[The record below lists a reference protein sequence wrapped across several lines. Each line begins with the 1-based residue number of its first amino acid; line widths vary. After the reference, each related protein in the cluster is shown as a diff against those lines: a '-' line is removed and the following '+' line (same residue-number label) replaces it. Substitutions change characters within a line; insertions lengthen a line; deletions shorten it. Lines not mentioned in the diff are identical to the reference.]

1 MKKTSNLIWGLLFI
15 LIGLSIG
22 LNTLDLVSFNIFFDG
37 WWALI
42 IIIPCLIGLINNE
55 DKTGD
60 IIGLLIGV
68 ALLLNAQGIISFD
81 IIWKL
86 AAPLILVII
95 GLSIILK
102 DNKDSKTN
110 VVIKKINSNDNEKTS
125 VCSAFSSQNIKLNKE
140 KINNLELNAI
150 FGGIEYDLRN
160 GVIKEDIVINA
171 TAIFGGIDIIVP
183 DDVNVKIKSTSIFG
197 GASNKKQLMDDKEKK
212 HTIYINASC
221 VFGGVDIKWHLFKK

>member
-1 MKKTSNLIWGLLFI
+1 M
-15 LIGLSIG
+15 
-22 LNTLDLVSFNIFFDG
+22 
-37 WWALI
+37 
-42 IIIPCLIGLINNE
+42 NNE

-95 GLSIILK
+95 GLSIILEG
-102 DNKDSKTN
+102 NKDSKTN

>member
-1 MKKTSNLIWGLLFI
+1 MKNTSNLIWGLLFI
-15 LIGLSIG
+15 LIGLFIG
-22 LNTLDLVSFNIFFDG
+22 LNTLDIVSFNIFFDG
-37 WWALI
+37 WWTLI
-42 IIIPCLIGLINNE
+42 IIIPCLIGLINKE

-102 DNKDSKTN
+102 GNKDSKTD
-110 VVIKKINSNDNEKTS
+110 VAIKKINSNDNEKTS
-125 VCSAFSSQNIKLNKE
+125 VCSTFSSQNIKLNKE

-160 GVIKEDIVINA
+160 GVIKGDIVINA

-221 VFGGVDIKWHLFKK
+221 VFGGVDIK

>member
-1 MKKTSNLIWGLLFI
+1 M
-15 LIGLSIG
+15 IGLSIG
-22 LNTLDLVSFNIFFDG
+22 LNTLDIVSFNILFVG
-37 WWALI
+37 WWTLI

-55 DKTGD
+55 DKIGD

-102 DNKDSKTN
+102 GNKDSKTDAA
-110 VVIKKINSNDNEKTS
+110 IKKINSNDNEKTS
-125 VCSAFSSQNIKLNKE
+125 VCSTFSSQNIKLNKE

-221 VFGGVDIKWHLFKK
+221 VFGGVDIK

>member
-212 HTIYINASC
+212 HTVYINASC
-221 VFGGVDIKWHLFKK
+221 VFGGVDIK

>member
-22 LNTLDLVSFNIFFDG
+22 LNTLDIVRINIFFDG
-37 WWALI
+37 WWTLF
-42 IIIPCLIGLINNE
+42 IIIPCLVGLVNE
-55 DKTGD
+55 KDKTGNM
-60 IIGLLIGV
+60 IGLLIGV
-68 ALLLNAQGIISFD
+68 ALLLSAQNIISFD

-86 AAPLILVII
+86 AAPLVLIII

-102 DNKDSKTN
+102 GNNDPKTN
-110 VVIKKINSNDNEKTS
+110 DAIKKINQKNGEISS
-125 VCSAFSSQNIKLNKE
+125 ICSTFSSQNVKVNKE

-160 GVIKEDIVINA
+160 GIIKEDIVINA
-171 TAIFGGIDIIVP
+171 TAIFGGIDIFVP

-197 GASNKKQLMDDKEKK
+197 GASNKKQVVDDKEKK
-212 HTIYINASC
+212 YTIYVNASC
-221 VFGGVDIKWHLFKK
+221 VFGGVDIK

>member
-197 GASNKKQLMDDKEKK
+197 GTSNKKQLMDDKEKK

-221 VFGGVDIKWHLFKK
+221 VFGGVDIK

>member
-102 DNKDSKTN
+102 GNKDSKTN

-125 VCSAFSSQNIKLNKE
+125 VCSTFSSQNIKLNKE

-221 VFGGVDIKWHLFKK
+221 VFGGVDIK

>member
-1 MKKTSNLIWGLLFI
+1 M
-15 LIGLSIG
+15 IGLSIG
-22 LNTLDLVSFNIFFDG
+22 LNTLDIVSFNILFVG
-37 WWALI
+37 WWTLI

-55 DKTGD
+55 DKIGD

-68 ALLLNAQGIISFD
+68 ALLLNAQGIIRFD

-86 AAPLILVII
+86 SAPLILVII

-102 DNKDSKTN
+102 GNKDSKTDAA
-110 VVIKKINSNDNEKTS
+110 IKKINSNDNEKTS
-125 VCSAFSSQNIKLNKE
+125 VCSTFSSQNIKLNKE

-221 VFGGVDIKWHLFKK
+221 VFGGVDIK

>member
-1 MKKTSNLIWGLLFI
+1 MKKTNNLIWGLLFI

-22 LNTLDLVSFNIFFDG
+22 LNTLDIVSFNIFFDG

-95 GLSIILK
+95 GFSIILEG
-102 DNKDSKTN
+102 NKDSKTN

-125 VCSAFSSQNIKLNKE
+125 VCSAFSSQNIKINKE
-140 KINNLELNAI
+140 KIKNLELN
-150 FGGIEYDLRN
+150 D
-160 GVIKEDIVINA
+160 
-171 TAIFGGIDIIVP
+171 IFGGIDIIVP

-221 VFGGVDIKWHLFKK
+221 VFGGVDIK

>member
-22 LNTLDLVSFNIFFDG
+22 LNTLDIVSFNILFDG
-37 WWALI
+37 WWTLI

-102 DNKDSKTN
+102 GNKDSKTD
-110 VVIKKINSNDNEKTS
+110 VAIKKINSNDNEKTS
-125 VCSAFSSQNIKLNKE
+125 VCSTFSSQNIKLNKE

-160 GVIKEDIVINA
+160 GVIKEDIVINV

-221 VFGGVDIKWHLFKK
+221 VFGGVDIK

>member
-1 MKKTSNLIWGLLFI
+1 M
-15 LIGLSIG
+15 IGLSIG
-22 LNTLDLVSFNIFFDG
+22 LNTLDIVSFNIFFDG

-221 VFGGVDIKWHLFKK
+221 VFGGVDIK

>member
-22 LNTLDLVSFNIFFDG
+22 LNTLDIVSFNIFFDG

-125 VCSAFSSQNIKLNKE
+125 VCSTFSSQNIKLNKE

-197 GASNKKQLMDDKEKK
+197 GASNKKKLMDDKEKK
-212 HTIYINASC
+212 HTIYINARC
-221 VFGGVDIKWHLFKK
+221 VFGGGDIK

>member
-1 MKKTSNLIWGLLFI
+1 M
-15 LIGLSIG
+15 IGLSIG
-22 LNTLDLVSFNIFFDG
+22 LNTLDIVSFNILFDG
-37 WWALI
+37 WWTLI

-55 DKTGD
+55 DKIGD

-102 DNKDSKTN
+102 GNKDSKTDAA
-110 VVIKKINSNDNEKTS
+110 IKKINSNDNEKTS
-125 VCSAFSSQNIKLNKE
+125 VCSTFSSQNIKLNKE

-221 VFGGVDIKWHLFKK
+221 VFGGVDIK

>member
-1 MKKTSNLIWGLLFI
+1 MKNTSNLIWGLLFI
-15 LIGLSIG
+15 LIGLFIG
-22 LNTLDLVSFNIFFDG
+22 LNTLDIVSFNIFFDG
-37 WWALI
+37 WWTLI
-42 IIIPCLIGLINNE
+42 IIIPCLIGLINKE

-102 DNKDSKTN
+102 GNKDSKTN

-125 VCSAFSSQNIKLNKE
+125 VCSTFSSQNIKLNKE

-160 GVIKEDIVINA
+160 GVIKEDIVINV

-221 VFGGVDIKWHLFKK
+221 VFGGVDIK

>member
-15 LIGLSIG
+15 LIGLFIG
-22 LNTLDLVSFNIFFDG
+22 LNTLDIVSFNIFFDG

-95 GLSIILK
+95 GLSIILEG
-102 DNKDSKTN
+102 NKDSKTN

-197 GASNKKQLMDDKEKK
+197 GTSNKKQLMDDKEKK

-221 VFGGVDIKWHLFKK
+221 VFGGVDIK

>member
-125 VCSAFSSQNIKLNKE
+125 VCSTFSSQNIKLNKE

-221 VFGGVDIKWHLFKK
+221 VFGGVDIK

>member
-102 DNKDSKTN
+102 GNKDSKTN

-221 VFGGVDIKWHLFKK
+221 VFGGVDIK

>member
-1 MKKTSNLIWGLLFI
+1 MKKTNNLIWGLLFI

-22 LNTLDLVSFNIFFDG
+22 LNTLDIVSFNIFFDG

-42 IIIPCLIGLINNE
+42 IIIPCLMGLINNE

-95 GLSIILK
+95 GLSIILEG
-102 DNKDSKTN
+102 NKDSKTN

-221 VFGGVDIKWHLFKK
+221 VFGGVDIK

>member
-221 VFGGVDIKWHLFKK
+221 VFGGVDIK

>member
-125 VCSAFSSQNIKLNKE
+125 VCSTFSSQNIKLNKE

-197 GASNKKQLMDDKEKK
+197 GASNKKQLMDDKDKK

-221 VFGGVDIKWHLFKK
+221 VFGGVDIK

>member
-15 LIGLSIG
+15 LIGLFIG
-22 LNTLDLVSFNIFFDG
+22 LNTLDIVSFNIFFDG
-37 WWALI
+37 WWTLI
-42 IIIPCLIGLINNE
+42 IIIPCLIGLINKE

-102 DNKDSKTN
+102 GNKDSKTN
-110 VVIKKINSNDNEKTS
+110 VVIKKINSNDNDKTS
-125 VCSAFSSQNIKLNKE
+125 VCSTFSSQNIKLNKE

-221 VFGGVDIKWHLFKK
+221 VFGGVDIK

>member
-22 LNTLDLVSFNIFFDG
+22 LNTLDIVSFNIFFDG

-68 ALLLNAQGIISFD
+68 AFLLNAQGIISFD

-95 GLSIILK
+95 GLSIILEG
-102 DNKDSKTN
+102 NKDSKTN

-125 VCSAFSSQNIKLNKE
+125 VCSTFSSQNIKLNKE

-221 VFGGVDIKWHLFKK
+221 VFGGVDIK

>member
-15 LIGLSIG
+15 LIGLFIG
-22 LNTLDLVSFNIFFDG
+22 LNTLDIVSFNIFFDG

-95 GLSIILK
+95 GLSIILEG
-102 DNKDSKTN
+102 NKDSKTN

-221 VFGGVDIKWHLFKK
+221 VFGGVDIK

>member
-1 MKKTSNLIWGLLFI
+1 MKNTSNLIWGLLFI
-15 LIGLSIG
+15 LIGLFIG
-22 LNTLDLVSFNIFFDG
+22 LNTLDIVSFNIFFDG
-37 WWALI
+37 WWTLI
-42 IIIPCLIGLINNE
+42 IIIPCLIGLINKE

-102 DNKDSKTN
+102 GNKDSKTD
-110 VVIKKINSNDNEKTS
+110 VAIKKINSNDNEKTS
-125 VCSAFSSQNIKLNKE
+125 VCSTFSSQNIKLNKE

-160 GVIKEDIVINA
+160 GVIKGDIVINV

-221 VFGGVDIKWHLFKK
+221 VFGGVDIK

>member
-15 LIGLSIG
+15 LIGLFIG
-22 LNTLDLVSFNIFFDG
+22 LNTLDIVSFNIFFDG

-125 VCSAFSSQNIKLNKE
+125 VCSTFSSQNIKLNKE

-221 VFGGVDIKWHLFKK
+221 VFGGVDIK

>member
-1 MKKTSNLIWGLLFI
+1 M
-15 LIGLSIG
+15 IGLSIG

-221 VFGGVDIKWHLFKK
+221 VFGGVDIK

>member
-15 LIGLSIG
+15 LIGLFIG
-22 LNTLDLVSFNIFFDG
+22 LNTLDIVSFNIFFDG
-37 WWALI
+37 WWTLI
-42 IIIPCLIGLINNE
+42 IIIPCLIGLINKE

-102 DNKDSKTN
+102 GNKDSKTN

-125 VCSAFSSQNIKLNKE
+125 VCSTFSSQNIKLNKE

-221 VFGGVDIKWHLFKK
+221 VFGGVDIK

>member
-22 LNTLDLVSFNIFFDG
+22 LNTLDIVSFNIFFDG

-95 GLSIILK
+95 GLSIILEG
-102 DNKDSKTN
+102 NKDSKTN

-150 FGGIEYDLRN
+150 FGGI
-160 GVIKEDIVINA
+160 
-171 TAIFGGIDIIVP
+171 DIIVP

-197 GASNKKQLMDDKEKK
+197 GTSNKKQLMDDKEKK

-221 VFGGVDIKWHLFKK
+221 VFGGVDIK

>member
-1 MKKTSNLIWGLLFI
+1 MRKTSNLIWGLLFI

-221 VFGGVDIKWHLFKK
+221 VFGGVDIK

>member
-15 LIGLSIG
+15 LIGLFIG
-22 LNTLDLVSFNIFFDG
+22 LNTLDIVSFNIFFDG

-95 GLSIILK
+95 GLSIILEG
-102 DNKDSKTN
+102 NKDSKTN

-140 KINNLELNAI
+140 KINNLELN
-150 FGGIEYDLRN
+150 
-160 GVIKEDIVINA
+160 
-171 TAIFGGIDIIVP
+171 AIFGGIDIIVP

-221 VFGGVDIKWHLFKK
+221 VFGGVDIK

>member
-22 LNTLDLVSFNIFFDG
+22 LNTLDIVSFNILFDG
-37 WWALI
+37 WWTLI

-102 DNKDSKTN
+102 GNKDSKTD
-110 VVIKKINSNDNEKTS
+110 VAIKKINSNDNEKTS
-125 VCSAFSSQNIKLNKE
+125 VCSTFSSQNIKLNKE

-160 GVIKEDIVINA
+160 GVIKGDIVINA

-221 VFGGVDIKWHLFKK
+221 VFGGVDIK

>member
-1 MKKTSNLIWGLLFI
+1 MKNTSNLIWGLLFI
-15 LIGLSIG
+15 LIGLFIG
-22 LNTLDLVSFNIFFDG
+22 LNTLDIVSFNIFFDG
-37 WWALI
+37 WWTLI
-42 IIIPCLIGLINNE
+42 IIIPCLIGLINKE

-102 DNKDSKTN
+102 GNKDSKTD
-110 VVIKKINSNDNEKTS
+110 VAIKKINSNDNEKTS
-125 VCSAFSSQNIKLNKE
+125 VCSTFSSQNIKLNKE

-160 GVIKEDIVINA
+160 GVIKEDIVINV

-221 VFGGVDIKWHLFKK
+221 VFGGVDIK